1 MFKQLFDALKQLVVL
16 GNDTQRNTNDIKAI
30 EQQVREL
37 RREMSNL
44 TLIVQKLSF
53 DIQRISENE
62 KHEREKHALQLQ
74 AKLVEFERRLPPA
87 KND

>member
-1 MFKQLFDALKQLVVL
+1 MRLKPLFDALKQLVVL
-16 GNDTQRNTNDIKAI
+16 GPGNGTQRNTNDIKAI

-53 DIQRISENE
+53 DVQRIAENE
-62 KHEREKHALQLQ
+62 RHEREK
-74 AKLVEFERRLPPA
+74 
-87 KND
+87 